1 MHQTE
6 VQFDAREKPM
16 DKQTTG
22 KSKKKWFGYILF
34 GILVTLLFLYYRF
47 PSDAFEDYLQDRV
60 EKMNTQFTLS
70 VDKVAPSMTF
80 GLRFIGARL
89 YYKTNREKPVFET
102 EKLLVRP
109 SILSVFR
116 KEWRF
121 CFNALVYKG
130 VVEGC
135 SSVEKKKKD
144 APFQTTVA
152 LKGIPMGA
160 DDSLKDIIGRNLEG
174 TLNGNITFRG
184 EPKSL
189 MSGTGEVDLRLSDGR
204 IGLEQ
209 PILNLDGI
217 GFHEVLI
224 KMTLENRRINLTRV
238 ALRGTN
244 MNGSL
249 SGVVILNN
257 DISRSSLNLRGTLE
271 PFAEFIKDLTD
282 SPDTV
287 RLIRQRMNRGKIT
300 FAIRGTLAEPSFR
313 FL

>member
-1 MHQTE
+1 
-6 VQFDAREKPM
+6 M
-16 DKQTTG
+16 DKKTTG
-22 KSKKKWFGYILF
+22 KSKKKWFGYVLY
-34 GILVTLLFLYYRF
+34 GILMTLLLLYYRF
-47 PSDAFEDYLQDRV
+47 PSDAFVDYMQEKV
-60 EKMNTQFTLS
+60 EKIDPQLTLS
-70 VDKVAPSMTF
+70 IAKVAPLMTF
-80 GLRFIGARL
+80 GLKFQDAWL
-89 YYKTNREKPVFET
+89 YMKTNRENPVFKT

-121 CFNALVYKG
+121 CFNALAYKG
-130 VVEGC
+130 VIEGC

-152 LKGIPMGA
+152 LREVPMGA
-160 DDSLKDIIGRNLEG
+160 DNPLKDIIGRNLEG

-184 EPKSL
+184 QPKSL

-224 KMTLENRRINLTRV
+224 KMTLENRRLNLTRV
-238 ALRGTN
+238 TLRGTN

-287 RLIRQRMNRGKIT
+287 KLIRQRLNRGKIT
-300 FAIRGTLAEPSFR
+300 FAVRGTLAEPSFR